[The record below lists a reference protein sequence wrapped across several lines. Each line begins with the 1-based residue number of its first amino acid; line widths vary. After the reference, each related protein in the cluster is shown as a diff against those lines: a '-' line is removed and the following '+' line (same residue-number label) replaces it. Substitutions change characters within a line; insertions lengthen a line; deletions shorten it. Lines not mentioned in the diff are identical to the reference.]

1 MIKIKNSDKRLWK
14 DMKIDRREYFEFWS
28 HKKDENKKDELMKIN
43 LIFKINFQ
51 NDQNIWS
58 IFMSCRTF
66 IVAIYIFVR

>member
-1 MIKIKNSDKRLWK
+1 MKGHKNWSTN
-14 DMKIDRREYFEFWS
+14 FEFWS
-28 HKKDENKKDELMKIN
+28 HKKDENKKNELMKIN

-58 IFMSCRTF
+58 IFMSFRTF